1 MACFEASRRSR
12 LAVLLLLCLVGFFF
26 ASHLPALA
34 PVVYAQEGEGDP
46 KPVETG
52 KPVEGRKRS
61 LFMHIVVSVGW
72 VFGIVLLS
80 ISIALLTLVVL
91 LSMELRMGA
100 AIPPAF
106 VEDFTETV
114 NKRRFKEAYELAKE
128 DGSYLARVMTAG
140 MSRLQYGIEDA
151 RLAAAAMVDSL
162 RAGKNTLVSYLQT
175 IATLGPLLGLVGT
188 VWGMILA
195 FMTLSQS
202 KTGADAA
209 KLADDISHALV
220 VTLFGVG
227 LAVPAIF
234 CHTMFHNRLTRLA
247 HDIYNVADD
256 LLTQMYHNSR
266 KAGASGPG
274 VDVAAEAPR
283 AAQPA
288 GVKPK

>member
-52 KPVEGRKRS
+52 KPAEGRKRS

-106 VEDFTETV
+106 V
-114 NKRRFKEAYELAKE
+114 
-128 DGSYLARVMTAG
+128 
-140 MSRLQYGIEDA
+140 
-151 RLAAAAMVDSL
+151 
-162 RAGKNTLVSYLQT
+162 
-175 IATLGPLLGLVGT
+175 
-188 VWGMILA
+188 
-195 FMTLSQS
+195 
-202 KTGADAA
+202 
-209 KLADDISHALV
+209 
-220 VTLFGVG
+220 
-227 LAVPAIF
+227 
-234 CHTMFHNRLTRLA
+234 
-247 HDIYNVADD
+247 
-256 LLTQMYHNSR
+256 
-266 KAGASGPG
+266 
-274 VDVAAEAPR
+274 
-283 AAQPA
+283 
-288 GVKPK
+288 